1 MSAHDTASSDHAA
14 GEHREGYDFA
24 HPLPLPILFGVF
36 AALVFLTIVTVAQAS
51 FSFFG
56 DYDVLVVM
64 AIATVKASLVVMF
77 FMHVL
82 YDKPFNAVVFVSSF
96 VFLGIF
102 IIFTLSDSLLTS
114 SDTIPVDDGIVVTT
128 TDS

>member
-1 MSAHDTASSDHAA
+1 MSAHNSASSDHGS

-51 FSFFG
+51 FDLG
-56 DYDVLVVM
+56 GLDVVIVM
-64 AIATVKASLVVMF
+64 AIATVKATLVVLF

-82 YDKPFNAVVFVSSF
+82 YDKPFNAVVFISSF
-96 VFLGIF
+96 VFLAIF
-102 IIFTLSDSLLTS
+102 IIATLSDSRLTS
-114 SDTIPVDDGIVVTT
+114 DDTILVDDAVVTT
-128 TDS
+128 SDS

>member
-1 MSAHDTASSDHAA
+1 MSAHNTASSDHGS

-51 FSFFG
+51 FDLGGF
-56 DYDVLVVM
+56 DVVIVM
-64 AIATVKASLVVMF
+64 AIATVKATLVVLF

-82 YDKPFNAVVFVSSF
+82 YDKPFNAVVFISSF
-96 VFLGIF
+96 VFLAIF
-102 IIFTLSDSLLTS
+102 IIATLSDSRLTS
-114 SDTIPVDDGIVVTT
+114 PDTILVDDAVVTT